1 MFCNYGE
8 GEIIMI
14 ARIWRGETAPEK
26 ANKYFEYLQATGLK
40 EYQDTPGNQGVFVLR
55 RIHDRRAEFLL
66 LSLWQSWDAIRAF
79 AGNDLDKAVYYPE
92 DEAYLLSLEP
102 EVTHYEI
109 LAAPKEIETKS

>member
-66 LSLWQSWDAIRAF
+66 LSLWNRGMLSAPS
-79 AGNDLDKAVYYPE
+79 PE
-92 DEAYLLSLEP
+92 MISTRRYTIQRTKLTCLALSQR
-102 EVTHYEI
+102 
-109 LAAPKEIETKS
+109 